1 MKEYTIKEIIKYDE
15 ENNRLSKDKIGDA
28 LNTGFYSLCLVGLV
42 ALTTSARLLT
52 DESLYRVIFT
62 IFSVNA
68 ATLTIEHAKR
78 LAYTVARKANVEN
91 FKEELNKILQS
102 KSIPKREYSI
112 KNIEKHEKSLKRE
125 EIKRTILVGVAG
137 IASVLSLGNVAYGA
151 FTENITTMLLNGA
164 LFTGSSIALHD
175 QAIKLGNMLAEKAKI
190 VLDKE
195 KHDYYEEANKKEGGL
210 SK

>member
-1 MKEYTIKEIIKYDE
+1 MLF
-15 ENNRLSKDKIGDA
+15 RSIGDA

-102 KSIPKREYSI
+102 KRIPKREYSI
-112 KNIEKHEKSLKRE
+112 KNIEKHEKSLKKE

-164 LFTGSSIALHD
+164 LFTGSSIALND
-175 QAIKLGNMLAEKAKI
+175 QAIKLGNVLAEKEIGRAH
-190 VLDKE
+190 V
-195 KHDYYEEANKKEGGL
+195 
-210 SK
+210 